1 MEAQQFIK
9 IIVRFLLTPC
19 GQFIL
24 SSLYQNC
31 ISLLEYILSG
41 FYSLSHSYDSTFLT
55 AILRCEF
62 LFFFSFSL
70 GKVKG
75 FVF

>member
-9 IIVRFLLTPC
+9 IVVRFLLILC

-31 ISLLEYILSG
+31 ISLLEYILG
-41 FYSLSHSYDSTFLT
+41 RFFFLIYYDSTFLT
-55 AILRCEF
+55 AILQCEF
-62 LFFFSFSL
+62 LFISFFL
-70 GKVKG
+70 GKVK
-75 FVF
+75 